1 MHEPPWIYPYCSI
14 FSLQQDIPPPPFI
27 YLGRHKKCFFKFSWK
42 GGGGKIKE
50 IHLPRKSPK
59 QPKLHQKLPWSPTEK
74 QSAPSLLQTFVQ
86 EKFSHQD
93 TSTTLKTKRNLKRK
107 EEITQTLT
115 KNFRMLRVPLR
126 IKLKNRQSCLL
137 LRTMRCKIDCSWYY
151 SWKLHKIV
159 HKIYIFTSKT
169 QLAFCLVNL

>member
-1 MHEPPWIYPYCSI
+1 MHEPPWIYPFCSI
-14 FSLQQDIPPPPFI
+14 LRLQQDIPPSPPFI
-27 YLGRHKKCFFKFSWK
+27 YEGKHIFFLVFPK
-42 GGGGKIKE
+42 GKIKE

-59 QPKLHQKLPWSPTEK
+59 QPKLHQKPPWSPTEK

-151 SWKLHKIV
+151 CWKLHKIV